1 GRGRRLP
8 RPPARTRPAGPP
20 RRPLDRGRPNPPR
33 TPERTPDDRII
44 RPYEGANSMT
54 NTPTPTGRLVPTG
67 DGHDLVLTRIL
78 PGSLDDA
85 WAGVTEPER
94 TARWIGRWEGT
105 GAVGETIKLRLGFE
119 DDAPVS
125 DVKITECAAPH
136 RLRVLTIDE
145 SGSWDVSLTL
155 APVGERT
162 ELTFTMH
169 RVDP

>member
-1 GRGRRLP
+1 
-8 RPPARTRPAGPP
+8 
-20 RRPLDRGRPNPPR
+20 
-33 TPERTPDDRII
+33 
-44 RPYEGANSMT
+44 MT

-169 RVDP
+169 RVDPAVIGEIGPGWEYYLDQLVAASSGAPLPDFDAYYPAQQAYFQALAAD